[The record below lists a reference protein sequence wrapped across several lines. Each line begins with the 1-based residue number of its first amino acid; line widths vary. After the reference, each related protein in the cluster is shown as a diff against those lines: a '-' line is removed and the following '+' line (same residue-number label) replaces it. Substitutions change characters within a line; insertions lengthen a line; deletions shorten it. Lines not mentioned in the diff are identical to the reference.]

1 MVSCPT
7 THFSGKVEVA
17 NPALL
22 SGIGMTEMNLMKPIE
37 DTQESLVQ
45 DFSLP
50 VLGIL
55 TSAAIGDP
63 TGISAAVIPIIVREV
78 FRQVINP
85 LTTRGESKRLY
96 QWGKQA
102 AEGIVQRLNDGEE
115 FRKDGFFEE
124 TPTNRSNFEEVV
136 ESTLKMVMAATEE
149 PKVKFMAS
157 LTEHFHFDADLDM
170 DTYRQIL
177 KDLNELTYR
186 QLCIIRLISLGDR
199 EVHIDPINDIEQVP
213 QNERTRFYSIGRDYV
228 NLMDNHYIIGS
239 SVPTLS
245 DNPFLSNPG
254 SGQLPDYTKRLERF
268 ANLHEIPFEDIEKTL
283 SLWNVRPRK
292 SE

>member
-1 MVSCPT
+1 
-7 THFSGKVEVA
+7 
-17 NPALL
+17 
-22 SGIGMTEMNLMKPIE
+22 MNHLMKPE
-37 DTQESLVQ
+37 EGAQESLIQ

-55 TSAAIGDP
+55 TASAIGDP

-102 AEGIVQRLNDGEE
+102 AEGIVQRSNDGEE

-124 TPTNRSNFEEVV
+124 TPTNRSNFEEVI
-136 ESTLKMVMAATEE
+136 ESTLKKVMDTTEE

-157 LTEHFHFDADLDM
+157 LTENIHFDEGLDM

-177 KDLNELTYR
+177 KDIDELTYR
-186 QLCIIRLISLGDR
+186 QLCIIRLATLYENRKVIG
-199 EVHIDPINDIEQVP
+199 HIDDEKWEEQIP
-213 QNERTRFYSIGRDYV
+213 QNERARFHSISRDFEEMMVDESYLDGV
-228 NLMDNHYIIGS
+228 RGGKTEDGEPCMLRPSLARGTY
-239 SVPTLS
+239 
-245 DNPFLSNPG
+245 
-254 SGQLPDYTKRLERF
+254 QTKRLYSF
-268 ANLHEIPFEDIEKTL
+268 ANLCEIPIEDIVEMF
-283 SLWNVRPRK
+283 SLWNVRPK
-292 SE
+292 LL